1 MLKEIFNRVEN
12 VCAIVII
19 VGFFLPW
26 ISVLWLSISGY
37 EINEIRAS
45 TGPWV
50 QLANEVMSESP
61 SEGPSAWTLYNHY
74 LIPLFAISV
83 LATDYLQTSKEVVHY
98 VAIAA
103 GAYPLYFFTFEFQIF
118 RLLYSDNPFDTVGT
132 LGSGVYLTILAS
144 IVMLLA
150 TFGVVKRRKD
160 SNTKLNNELDD
171 N

>member
-1 MLKEIFNRVEN
+1 MLKEIFDRVEN

-26 ISVLWLSISGY
+26 ASIFGWSISGY
-37 EINEIRAS
+37 EVNEVRTTAA
-45 TGPWV
+45 PWV
-50 QLANEVMSESP
+50 QLADEVIIGRP
-61 SEGPSAWTLYNHY
+61 YEGPSAWTLYNHY

-103 GAYPLYFFTFEFQIF
+103 GVYPLYFFTFEWNIF
-118 RLLYSDNPFDTVGT
+118 DLLFSNNPWGS

>member
-26 ISVLWLSISGY
+26 ASIFGWSISGY
-37 EINEIRAS
+37 EVNEVRA
-45 TGPWV
+45 TVGPWA
-50 QLANEVMSESP
+50 QLADEVITGRPYE
-61 SEGPSAWTLYNHY
+61 EPSAWLLYNHY

-103 GAYPLYFFTFEFQIF
+103 GVYPLYFFTFEWNIF
-118 RLLYSDNPFDTVGT
+118 DLLFSDNPFGS